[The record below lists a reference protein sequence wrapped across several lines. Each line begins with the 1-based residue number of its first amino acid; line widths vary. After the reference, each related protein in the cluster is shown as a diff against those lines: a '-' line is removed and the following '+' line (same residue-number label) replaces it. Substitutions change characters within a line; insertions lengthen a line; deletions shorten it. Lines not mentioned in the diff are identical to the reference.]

1 MRQVGISLQPQRD
14 RTGHEGSRL
23 RSAFHQ
29 TVPRFVSPSAH
40 RSRQEQVFIAG
51 IEALCQFV
59 LRTVDERTGS
69 QHGGFEIVLVEERA
83 VGRETG
89 DVAHFLLADL
99 FALVVGVRGIGT
111 YGDGAGDGGRTFAH
125 DVLVVGLERCR
136 LVVFHGA
143 LRNAGRKTI
152 AVHPHVEVFCLFV
165 VGFRRDLEAD
175 FHIDVVGR
183 SVFLVFVTRD
193 HGIFPSRAEI
203 QEIAVQFAVVV
214 GVDHAEFAALVD
226 HFFPIFGRLREHF
239 AARIEEGRDFEVGC
253 AVGRAAPD
261 VYVGVELIFR
271 LAVDHTLEIDID
283 QQVFGFAGREGGLRM
298 DVQVTFVADGRRD
311 ESAAAVQEFVDALV
325 IVRRAVVRARLT
337 AETHVD
343 HPRLF
348 GLLGIFLHEFHILHD
363 FRVVK
368 RGGNHDDV
376 GFGRHAFQAGVA
388 DFAARRD
395 VRHVR
400 GVSRLGFREVGAGR
414 DHSGGAGV
422 LVLGGFARIA
432 RTIPEHL
439 HARIFRRGVE
449 KRGVAE
455 FKTLVDDAD
464 HDPAAGERGVET
476 RARVHLGYARIGAR
490 FVERRA
496 EATGESEA
504 FHLGERRQRVE
515 RRGGHG
521 GRHHGVGDHGGR
533 SAQSRDVRRHVLGRA
548 FHGRDAQAQRRVDVH
563 HTAAQAEVRVATV
576 GAAAC
581 GTCQCSATLYDL
593 ADRCVHFAGRGGL
606 LCRAL
611 QRVAQ
616 ATEQEEAK

>member
-1 MRQVGISLQPQRD
+1 MGLLHPTEVALQHRASVERIDHQSGFALGVVEEHAPSSGRARDAYRFEAGRRARQTFELADAKGFFQSLVGVDQTITIVAVPIFALHVSVLARSLFQNLHHLLVRQVRVSLQPQRD
-14 RTGHEGSRL
+14 RAGHEGSRL

-51 IEALCQFV
+51 IEALGQFV

-111 YGDGAGDGGRTFAH
+111 YGDGAGNGGRTFAH
-125 DVLVVGLERCR
+125 DVLIIGLERCR

-143 LRNAGRKTI
+143 LRNAGRKTV
-152 AVHPHVEVFCLFV
+152 AVHPHVEVFGLFV
-165 VGFRRDLEAD
+165 IGFRRDLEAD

-183 SVFLVFVTRD
+183 TVFFAFLTGE
-193 HGIFPSRAEI
+193 HGIFPSRAEV

-214 GVDHAEFAALVD
+214 GVDHAEFATLVD

-283 QQVFGFAGREGGLRM
+283 QQVFGFAGRKGGLRM

-376 GFGRHAFQAGVA
+376 GFGRHPF
-388 DFAARRD
+388 
-395 VRHVR
+395 
-400 GVSRLGFREVGAGR
+400 
-414 DHSGGAGV
+414 
-422 LVLGGFARIA
+422 
-432 RTIPEHL
+432 
-439 HARIFRRGVE
+439 
-449 KRGVAE
+449 
-455 FKTLVDDAD
+455 
-464 HDPAAGERGVET
+464 
-476 RARVHLGYARIGAR
+476 
-490 FVERRA
+490 
-496 EATGESEA
+496 
-504 FHLGERRQRVE
+504 
-515 RRGGHG
+515 
-521 GRHHGVGDHGGR
+521 
-533 SAQSRDVRRHVLGRA
+533 
-548 FHGRDAQAQRRVDVH
+548 
-563 HTAAQAEVRVATV
+563 
-576 GAAAC
+576 
-581 GTCQCSATLYDL
+581 
-593 ADRCVHFAGRGGL
+593 
-606 LCRAL
+606 
-611 QRVAQ
+611 
-616 ATEQEEAK
+616 